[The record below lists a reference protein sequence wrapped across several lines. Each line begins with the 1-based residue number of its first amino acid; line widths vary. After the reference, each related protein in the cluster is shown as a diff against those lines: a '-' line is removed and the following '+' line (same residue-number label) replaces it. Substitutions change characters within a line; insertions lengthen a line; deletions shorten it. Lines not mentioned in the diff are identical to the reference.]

1 MQGELP
7 EQRAFVVE
15 YPGQVEDVTA
25 AMETLGGVEA
35 VRKVEMEKQRLS
47 LTWQKGN
54 PVAHSLKF
62 ERSAAKS
69 GILRLGRDGT
79 AKIVALV
86 DGVYRCEEIC
96 DFAYT
101 PERLPTDTFGKMTS
115 VVTAQGRLFEKMV
128 SEQPHFAPEPL
139 MAVAPRFSKVPFLT
153 EAIMKDKSVPV
164 HVMKGVRLSMEEV
177 CWI

>member
-15 YPGQVEDVTA
+15 YPAAVEDVTA
-25 AMETLGGVEA
+25 ALKTLGGVEA
-35 VRKVEMEKQRLS
+35 VRKVEIDRQCLS
-47 LTWQKGN
+47 LTWQKDN
-54 PVAHSLKF
+54 PVDHALQF
-62 ERSAAKS
+62 ERSETKS
-69 GILRLGRDGT
+69 GILRLGNDGT
-79 AKIVALV
+79 AEIVALV

-101 PERLPTDTFGKMTS
+101 PDRLPTDTFGKMTS

-139 MAVAPRFSKVPFLT
+139 MAVAPRFSKIPYMT

-164 HVMKGVRLSMEEV
+164 HVMKGVFRGDILD
-177 CWI
+177 